1 MRAETNQ
8 YHQEADYDP
17 NAGGVGFLTFDE
29 YDRFVRAVGNA
40 RSHVAWWRI
49 AGHIRLGDAE
59 EHKSRSSDP
68 MIPLPATWLAAEE
81 IGNLLLELNT
91 VPTLADAA
99 HRLPEIAMLLTREV
113 ETAMAKW
120 PMSDR
125 PHKVRYLRC
134 RACQQQTLKY
144 YPPNLKGPTDA
155 QHVDAQVRQQSGA
168 VRAQPEADVRPT
180 LVKGKTVYVPV
191 ERPATVGTIVLLDV
205 TVKCTNKECGSVE
218 DHAMFERDALLIEQE
233 AKRGSRG
240 RLGDGDRGT
249 GPGEQVQGDGVQVV
263 A

>member
-8 YHQEADYDP
+8 FAQEADYDP

-29 YDRFVRAVGNA
+29 YDRLVRAVGHA
-40 RSHVAWWRI
+40 RTHIHWWRI

-81 IGNLLLELNT
+81 IGNLLLEINS
-91 VPTLADAA
+91 VPTLEDAA
-99 HRLPEIAMLLTREV
+99 KQLPEIAMTLTREV

-134 RACQQQTLKY
+134 RVCQQQTLKY
-144 YPPNLKGPTDA
+144 YPPNLKGPADA
-155 QHVDAQVRQQSGA
+155 QRVDAQVRQRVGA
-168 VRAQPEADVRPT
+168 VRAVPEADVRPT
-180 LVKGKTVYVPV
+180 LENGKTVYIPV
-191 ERPATVGTIVLLDV
+191 ERPATVGMIALLDV
-205 TVKCTNKECGSVE
+205 TVKCTNKECGAVE
-218 DHAMFERDALLIEQE
+218 NHDMFERDALLIEQE

-240 RLGDGDRGT
+240 RMGDGDRGT
-249 GPGEQVQGDGVQVV
+249 GPGEQVADDGVPVG

>member
-8 YHQEADYDP
+8 SLEADYDP
-17 NAGGVGFLTFDE
+17 LAGGVGFLTFDE
-29 YDRFVRAVGNA
+29 YDRLVRAVGHA
-40 RSHVAWWRI
+40 RTHVAWWRI

-59 EHKSRSSDP
+59 EHKPRASDP

-81 IGNLLLELNT
+81 ISNLLLEINT
-91 VPTLADAA
+91 VPTLEDAA
-99 HRLPEIAMLLTREV
+99 KRLPEIAMTLTREV

-144 YPPNLKGPTDA
+144 FPPNLSGP
-155 QHVDAQVRQQSGA
+155 VDAQRVEAQARYGAGA
-168 VRAQPEADVRPT
+168 VRPLAQADVRPT
-180 LVKGKTVYVPV
+180 LERGKTVYVAV
-191 ERPATVGTIVLLDV
+191 ERPATVGTVSLLDV
-205 TVKCTNKECGSVE
+205 TVKCTNKECGAVE
-218 DHAMFERDALLIEQE
+218 DHVMFERDALLIEQE

-240 RLGDGDRGT
+240 RMGDGDRGT
-249 GPGEQVQGDGVQVV
+249 SPSEQVSGDGVQVV

>member
-8 YHQEADYDP
+8 SLEADYDP

-29 YDRFVRAVGNA
+29 YDRLVRAVGNA
-40 RSHVAWWRI
+40 RTHVAWWRI

-81 IGNLLLELNT
+81 ISNLLLELNS
-91 VPTLADAA
+91 VSLEDAA
-99 HRLPEIAMLLTREV
+99 RVMPEIAMTLTREV

-134 RACQQQTLKY
+134 RGCQQQTLKY
-144 YPPNLKGPTDA
+144 YPPVLKAPRGAPMTTVVVHDRGKFGNLELA
-155 QHVDAQVRQQSGA
+155 
-168 VRAQPEADVRPT
+168 
-180 LVKGKTVYVPV
+180 
-191 ERPATVGTIVLLDV
+191 DV
-205 TVKCTNKECGSVE
+205 TVKCTNKECGAIESH
-218 DHAMFERDALLIEQE
+218 DMFERDALLIELE

-240 RLGDGDRGT
+240 RMGDGERGT
-249 GPGEQVQGDGVQVV
+249 SSSEQIADDHLQVG

>member
-1 MRAETNQ
+1 M
-8 YHQEADYDP
+8 EADYDP
-17 NAGGVGFLTFDE
+17 HAGGVGFLTFDE
-29 YDRFVRAVGNA
+29 YDRLVRAVGHA
-40 RSHVAWWRI
+40 RTHVPWWRI

-81 IGNLLLELNT
+81 IGNLLLELNS
-91 VPTLADAA
+91 VPTLEDAA
-99 HRLPEIAMLLTREV
+99 KQLPEIAMTLTREV

-144 YPPNLKGPTDA
+144 FPPKQG
-155 QHVDAQVRQQSGA
+155 QRVDADRVFPQMRYRDGA
-168 VRAQPEADVRPT
+168 VRDVPIADVHPT
-180 LVKGKTVYVPV
+180 LADGVTVYVPV
-191 ERPATVGTIVLLDV
+191 ELPQTVGRVALLDV
-205 TVKCTNKECGSVE
+205 VVRCTNSDCNVVE
-218 DHAMFERDALLIEQE
+218 DPLMFERDALLIELE

-240 RLGDGDRGT
+240 RMGDGGRGT
-249 GPGEQVQGDGVQVV
+249 GTGEQVEADGLQVG

>member
-8 YHQEADYDP
+8 SLEADYDP
-17 NAGGVGFLTFDE
+17 IAGGVGFLTFDE
-29 YDRFVRAVGNA
+29 YDRLVRAVGHA
-40 RSHVAWWRI
+40 RTHVPWWRI

-81 IGNLLLELNT
+81 IGNLLLELNS
-91 VPTLADAA
+91 VPTLEDAA
-99 HRLPEIAMLLTREV
+99 KQLPEIAMTLTREV

-144 YPPNLKGPTDA
+144 YPPNVRGPKDA
-155 QHVDAQVRQQSGA
+155 DRIDVQVKVQPRSADTETAEIVDLA
-168 VRAQPEADVRPT
+168 
-180 LVKGKTVYVPV
+180 
-191 ERPATVGTIVLLDV
+191 
-205 TVKCTNKECGSVE
+205 VKCTNKECGAVE
-218 DHAMFERDALLIEQE
+218 SPAMFERDALLIRLE
-233 AKRGSRG
+233 ADRAKTM
-240 RLGDGDRGT
+240 GDRRRSSRA
-249 GPGEQVQGDGVQVV
+249 DG
-263 A
+263 

>member
-8 YHQEADYDP
+8 SLEADYDP

-29 YDRFVRAVGNA
+29 YDRLVRAVGHA
-40 RSHVAWWRI
+40 RTHVAWWRI
-49 AGHIRLGDAE
+49 AGHIKLGDPE
-59 EHKSRSSDP
+59 EHRTRSSDP

-81 IGNLLLELNT
+81 VTRLLGELNAW
-91 VPTLADAA
+91 PTLEDAVNTLDGQFFA
-99 HRLPEIAMLLTREV
+99 TLLTGEV

-144 YPPNLKGPTDA
+144 FPPVLKGPTDA
-155 QHVDAQVRQQSGA
+155 
-168 VRAQPEADVRPT
+168 
-180 LVKGKTVYVPV
+180 
-191 ERPATVGTIVLLDV
+191 ATTSVIVHDRGMFGRLELPDV
-205 TVKCTNKECGSVE
+205 TVKCTNKECRAVE
-218 DHAMFERDALLIEQE
+218 DPAMFERDALLIKLE
-233 AKRGSRG
+233 AERGSRG
-240 RLGDGDRGT
+240 RMGDGDRGT
-249 GPGEQVQGDGVQVV
+249 GPGEQVQGDGLQVV